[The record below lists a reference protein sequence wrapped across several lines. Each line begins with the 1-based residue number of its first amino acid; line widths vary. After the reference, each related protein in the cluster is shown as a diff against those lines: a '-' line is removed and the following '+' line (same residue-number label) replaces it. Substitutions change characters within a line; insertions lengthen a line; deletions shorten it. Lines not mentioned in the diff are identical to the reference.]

1 MGGTKFF
8 ITKVLYII
16 LTTLL
21 ISCSTGA
28 DKEISEDQKLAN
40 YFANHLDSISK
51 KDNVNYGHIIVNID
65 TTHNMKKPIVFY
77 DPLIYPDEKFVE
89 EYALY
94 LMRSIDSN
102 ILNSIDTVIF
112 EIQPQDTTFGLK
124 RYIGSKQVIFNL
136 KDEYQVYGGD
146 YDSLIEFIIKN
157 NYVDGLEY
165 LDLYMKQRNQVS
177 FQGKINWLNNGFL
190 EYSKKFYTSFSS
202 NDTSLINLDKNIFN
216 DLYTGAPMYCNSEK
230 PLLIINFVRKQL
242 KMEELIF
249 TLDDTLE
256 YGIKPDWLIEMYA
269 PQLPHEKTN

>member
-1 MGGTKFF
+1 MEEINFF
-8 ITKVLYII
+8 IVKVLFFI
-16 LTTLL
+16 LL
-21 ISCSTGA
+21 ISCSTNVSI
-28 DKEISEDQKLAN
+28 DEEISEDQKLAN

-157 NYVDGLEY
+157 NYIEAISFIDNLMKETNKNNFNNKIDW
-165 LDLYMKQRNQVS
+165 LDQ
-177 FQGKINWLNNGFL
+177 GFL
-190 EYSKKFYTSFSS
+190 NYTKQVYLSK
-202 NDTSLINLDKNIFN
+202 NDTIENNIDKKILNDFFYPMPMWYNKKDAFNIF
-216 DLYTGAPMYCNSEK
+216 
-230 PLLIINFVRKQL
+230 NFVRKQL